1 MKYLLDTHVLLWYL
15 SKDANLSDNA
25 KAIIEAKKDLYFSI
39 ISLWEIAIKVNI
51 GELQIHRPI
60 SALPIELHYV
70 HIQILPI
77 TTRDIETYSSLP
89 LPNIPIKHRDPFDRI
104 LIAQAMNNSLS
115 LISRDIAFDV
125 YKVERV
131 WE

>member
-15 SKDANLSDNA
+15 SKDTNLSDNA
-25 KAIIEAKKDLYFSI
+25 KAIVEAKKDLYFSI

-51 GELQIHRPI
+51 GKLQIQRPI
-60 SALPIELHYV
+60 SVLPIELQYM

-77 TTRDIETYSSLP
+77 TTIDIETYSSLP
-89 LPNIPIKHRDPFDRI
+89 LPNTPIKHRDPFDRI

-115 LISRDIAFDV
+115 VVSRDIAFDA
-125 YKVERV
+125 YKVQRI
-131 WE
+131 WG

>member
-1 MKYLLDTHVLLWYL
+1 MKYLLDTHVILWYL
-15 SKDANLSDNA
+15 SKDANLSDND
-25 KAIIEAKKDLYFSI
+25 KAIVEAKKDLYFSI

-51 GELQIHRPI
+51 GKLQIQRPI
-60 SALPIELHYV
+60 SALPIELQYM

-77 TTRDIETYSSLP
+77 VTKDIEIYSSLP
-89 LPNIPIKHRDPFDRI
+89 FPNTPIKHRDPFDRI

-115 LISRDIAFDV
+115 VVSRDIAFDA
-125 YKVERV
+125 YKVQRI

>member
-39 ISLWEIAIKVNI
+39 ISLWEIAIKFNI
-51 GELQIHRPI
+51 GKLQIHRPI
-60 SALPIELHYV
+60 SALLIELHYV

-77 TTRDIETYSSLP
+77 TTRDIETYFSLP